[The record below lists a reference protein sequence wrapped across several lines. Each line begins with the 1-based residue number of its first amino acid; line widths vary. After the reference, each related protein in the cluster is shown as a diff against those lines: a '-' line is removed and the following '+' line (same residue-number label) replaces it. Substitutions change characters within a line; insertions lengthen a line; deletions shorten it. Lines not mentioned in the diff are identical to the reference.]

1 MCPMVVGFPQ
11 NESLR
16 MLFLYFYINLYT
28 LAGVSACDRERYTC
42 SNGGI
47 HHLAKQRRGGDLEP
61 SVYLSYQP
69 GSDSSNQD
77 GNFQE

>member
-1 MCPMVVGFPQ
+1 M
-11 NESLR
+11 
-16 MLFLYFYINLYT
+16 
-28 LAGVSACDRERYTC
+28 AGVSACDRERYTC

-47 HHLAKQRRGGDLEP
+47 HHLAKQRRGGVLES
-61 SVYLSYQP
+61 SVYISHQP